1 MPAGLSRGGRREGAA
16 RGGFKRTASIF
27 PASRSEGEGRAG
39 VIDGTNAFLFLHG
52 PIHYECHGLGGL
64 VALWT
69 LVD

>member
-1 MPAGLSRGGRREGAA
+1 MPAGLSGGEEGGRGA
-16 RGGFKRTASIF
+16 RGFKRTASIF

-52 PIHYECHGLGGL
+52 PTHCECHGPGGL

-69 LVD
+69 LVE